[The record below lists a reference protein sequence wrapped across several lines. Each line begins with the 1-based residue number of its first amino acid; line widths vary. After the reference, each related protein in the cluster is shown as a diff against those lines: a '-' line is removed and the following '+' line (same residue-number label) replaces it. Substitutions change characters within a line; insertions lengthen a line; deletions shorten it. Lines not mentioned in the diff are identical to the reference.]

1 MKNYV
6 EIRFENPVLAEILD
20 ISKNGKFD
28 LKLDTV
34 EPAKSPKNV
43 EDVISMLFSLLE
55 KNPDTPESR
64 VYMGN
69 QADILR
75 RTVLGLSDIVNAFGD
90 IEVVITYT
98 EKAPDGSE
106 TETRAVTNIT
116 VSALTEN

>member
-1 MKNYV
+1 MKNCV
-6 EIRFENPVLAEILD
+6 KIRFENPVLAEILD

-34 EPAKSPKNV
+34 EPVKSPKNV

-75 RTVLGLSDIVNAFGD
+75 RTVLGLSDIVNAFGN
-90 IEVVITYT
+90 IEVVITST

-106 TETRAVTNIT
+106 TETRALTNIT
-116 VSALTEN
+116 VSASTEN

>member
-20 ISKNGKFD
+20 ISKNGKYD

-75 RTVLGLSDIVNAFGD
+75 RTVLGLSDIVNAFGN
-90 IEVVITYT
+90 IEVVITST

-116 VSALTEN
+116 VSASTEN

>member
-1 MKNYV
+1 MKNCV

-34 EPAKSPKNV
+34 EPVKSPKNV

-75 RTVLGLSDIVNAFGD
+75 RTVLGLSDIVNAFGN
-90 IEVVITYT
+90 IEVVITST

-116 VSALTEN
+116 VSASTEN